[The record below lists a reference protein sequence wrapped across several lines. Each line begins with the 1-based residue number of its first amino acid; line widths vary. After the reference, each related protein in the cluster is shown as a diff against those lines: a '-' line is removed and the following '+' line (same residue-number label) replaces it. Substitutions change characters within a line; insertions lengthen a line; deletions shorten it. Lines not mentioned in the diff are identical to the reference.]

1 MEHTRKR
8 NKQKKLLAAALA
20 ALFICLVLTS
30 ISIVKQFMELN
41 DSVEYERSV
50 FITQIA
56 EQMKKNLITS
66 GNHYLANTQNYA
78 AVLNAV
84 QPESFS
90 QLCEL
95 FPEYAKSE
103 AHNRLFFLSSDCELY
118 AISGVKQWVSL
129 PYNEYFI
136 DVLSQDHITDF
147 IRIGMDQE
155 FMAYSSRLSSPIE
168 IEGSE
173 ISAVLFGWDS
183 SEYRSTLSSKL
194 FESKSSSLLV
204 GENGNIAIYP
214 EDEDSEFYGYNIYT
228 YLTSQGMSDNNLN
241 VIREMLSGTEDRT
254 ALCPVNK
261 KRWLFSAAHYNEQYK
276 IFIMLPIQ
284 ITSAGTYQN
293 LYGLITSVLVS
304 FLILFIILGTFLLSM
319 TARQKIQ
326 REKELQMEL
335 LMKTAQSKN
344 EFLAKM
350 SHDIRT
356 PLNGIIGMTYIASTQ
371 TPPECTQIKESLKK
385 VTTAANYLM
394 EILNNILDM
403 SKIESGKLKL
413 TAQPFSLTVLRNEIE
428 SLMTFQTEGKNFHF
442 IIDMPQPPDYD
453 YIGDSLRLK
462 QILINLLS
470 NAVKFTESG
479 SVTLSFRIRPVT
491 DDSDE
496 VSFIVR
502 DTGKGMSNEFMNHIF
517 TPFTQEDDSI
527 AIKYGGSGLGLP
539 ITKSFVD
546 LMNGT
551 ITVSSELGKG
561 SEFTVTL
568 ILKKAQRINQEIPEE
583 QDSDTVCSY
592 SGKRVLLCE
601 DNDLNAEIAKI
612 ILESYELTVDWA
624 ENGKAGVKLFEQS
637 APEYYSM
644 ILMDVRMPEM
654 DGYEATRIIRALE
667 RTDSKRVPICALS
680 ANAFSDDISKSLK
693 AGMNEHLAK
702 PLDVSQ
708 LAKIL
713 KKYLSEQGE

>member
-1 MEHTRKR
+1 MEHTRKP
-8 NKQKKLLAAALA
+8 NKQKKLLAATLA

-30 ISIVKQFMELN
+30 ISIVKQFMRLN

-56 EQMKKNLITS
+56 EQMKKNLVTS
-66 GNHYLANTQNYA
+66 GNRYLANTKNYGA
-78 AVLNAV
+78 ILNAV
-84 QPESFS
+84 QPETFA
-90 QLCEL
+90 QLCGL
-95 FPEYAKSE
+95 FPEYAKNE
-103 AHNRLFFLSSDCELY
+103 AHNQLFFLSSDCELY
-118 AISGVKQWVSL
+118 AISGIKQWVSL
-129 PYNEYFI
+129 PYDEYFI
-136 DVLSQDHITDF
+136 DVLSQDQTTDF

-228 YLTSQGMSDNNLN
+228 YLTNQGMTDSDLD
-241 VIREMLSGTEDRT
+241 VIQEMLSGTDDQT
-254 ALCPVNK
+254 ALCTVNK
-261 KRWLFSAAHYNEQYK
+261 RRWLFSAAHYNEQYK

-284 ITSAGTYQN
+284 MTSASTYQN
-293 LYGLITSVLVS
+293 LYGLIASVLVS

-335 LMKTAQSKN
+335 LLKTAQSKN

-371 TPPECTQIKESLKK
+371 TPSECTQIKECLKK

-413 TAQPFSLTVLRNEIE
+413 SARPFSLATLRDEIE
-428 SLMTFQTEGKNFHF
+428 SLMVFQTEGKNFHF
-442 IIDMPQPPDYD
+442 VVDMPQTPDYD

-470 NAVKFTESG
+470 NAVKFTETG
-479 SVTLSFRIRPVT
+479 SVILAFRIRPVT
-491 DDSDE
+491 EDTDE
-496 VSFIVR
+496 VSFIIR
-502 DTGKGMSNEFMNHIF
+502 DTGKGMSKEFMNHIF
-517 TPFTQEDDSI
+517 TPFSQEDDSI

-546 LMNGT
+546 LMNGS
-551 ITVSSELGKG
+551 ITVSSEPGKG
-561 SEFTVTL
+561 SEFIVTL
-568 ILKKAQRINQEIPEE
+568 ILKKIQRVNQETPEE
-583 QDSDTVCSY
+583 QDTDSVCSY
-592 SGKRVLLCE
+592 GGKRILLCE

-612 ILESYELTVDWA
+612 ILENYELTVDWA

-667 RTDSKRVPICALS
+667 RTDAKQVPICALS

-713 KKYLSEQGE
+713 KKYLSKQGE